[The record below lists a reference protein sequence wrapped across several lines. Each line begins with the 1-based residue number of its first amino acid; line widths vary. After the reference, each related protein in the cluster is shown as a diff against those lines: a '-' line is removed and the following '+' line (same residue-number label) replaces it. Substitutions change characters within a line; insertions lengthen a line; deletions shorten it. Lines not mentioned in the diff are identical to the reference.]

1 MDNKTVVNYNLPA
14 VRSMTR
20 KELRALLAKGLDM
33 ITSTEQDKRKLSAD
47 MVDYILDVVF
57 KGHDFEDVPQDVLNL
72 FAVNVYNKTYG
83 LATEAKN

>member
-20 KELRALLAKGLDM
+20 KELRALRAKGLDM

-47 MVDYILDVVF
+47 MVD
-57 KGHDFEDVPQDVLNL
+57 
-72 FAVNVYNKTYG
+72 
-83 LATEAKN
+83 